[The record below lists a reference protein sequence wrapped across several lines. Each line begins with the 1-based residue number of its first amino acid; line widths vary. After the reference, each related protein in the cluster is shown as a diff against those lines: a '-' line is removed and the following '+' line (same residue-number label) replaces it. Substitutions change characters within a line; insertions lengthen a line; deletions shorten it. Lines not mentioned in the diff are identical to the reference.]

1 MTSQDTDTPDWKK
14 RRMKGGDWVDP
25 DAPKA
30 AKRDDKVFS
39 IRATRAEV
47 EEFDDQLAQI
57 GMKRSQALR
66 IAMRRIAGF
75 VEVDANVT
83 KELRDA
89 TKQISGIAKNVNQIA
104 RIANRGVD
112 HPDYRGFME
121 ERRALGKE
129 LSRIE
134 AQMQRIL
141 NLAARRQDGLARMAK
156 AAEE

>member
-1 MTSQDTDTPDWKK
+1 MTSQDANATKWGK
-14 RRMKGGDWVDP
+14 RVMKGGDWVDP
-25 DAPKA
+25 DTPKKA
-30 AKRDDKVFS
+30 RRDDQVFS

-47 EEFDDQLAQI
+47 EEFDAQLETI

-75 VEVDANVT
+75 VEVDPTVAQ
-83 KELRDA
+83 ELRDA

-104 RIANRGVD
+104 RAANRTHD
-112 HPDYRGFME
+112 PDYVGFME

-129 LSRIE
+129 LSRVE

-141 NLAARRQDGLARMAK
+141 NLAARRHDGLERLKKVAQ
-156 AAEE
+156 E

>member
-1 MTSQDTDTPDWKK
+1 MASQDTDTPDWKK
-14 RRMKGGDWVDP
+14 RRMKGGDWVEP
-25 DAPKA
+25 DASKP

-47 EEFDDQLAQI
+47 EEFDAQLEAV

-75 VEVDANVT
+75 VEVDKAVT
-83 KELRDA
+83 QELREA

-104 RIANRGVD
+104 KAANRTHD
-112 HPDYRGFME
+112 PDYIAFLE

-129 LSRIE
+129 LSRVE

-141 NLAARRQDGLARMAK
+141 NLAARRQDGLARLDEASK
-156 AAEE
+156 K

>member
-1 MTSQDTDTPDWKK
+1 MTSQDTNTPDWQN
-14 RRMKGGDWVDP
+14 RVMKGGDWVDP
-25 DAPKA
+25 NAPKKP
-30 AKRDDKVFS
+30 KRDDKVFS

-47 EEFDDQLAQI
+47 EEFDAQLETV

-75 VEVDANVT
+75 VEVDPAVAR
-83 KELRDA
+83 ELRDA

-104 RIANRGVD
+104 RAANRTHD
-112 HPDYRGFME
+112 PDYIGFME

-129 LSRIE
+129 LSRVE

-141 NLAARRQDGLARMAK
+141 NLAARRHDGLERLDR
-156 AAEE
+156 AAHE

>member
-1 MTSQDTDTPDWKK
+1 MTSQDTNTPDWQN
-14 RRMKGGDWVDP
+14 RVMKGGDWVDP
-25 DAPKA
+25 DATKKP
-30 AKRDDKVFS
+30 KRDDKVFS

-47 EEFDDQLAQI
+47 EEFDAQLETV

-75 VEVDANVT
+75 VEVDPAVAR
-83 KELRDA
+83 ELRDA

-104 RIANRGVD
+104 RAANRTHD
-112 HPDYRGFME
+112 PDYIGFME

-141 NLAARRQDGLARMAK
+141 NLAARRRDGLERLDK
-156 AAEE
+156 AAQE

>member
-1 MTSQDTDTPDWKK
+1 MTSQDTETPDWKK
-14 RRMKGGDWVDP
+14 RRMKGGDWIDP
-25 DAPKA
+25 DAPKP

-47 EEFDDQLAQI
+47 EEFDAQLETV

-75 VEVDANVT
+75 VEVDQAVT
-83 KELRDA
+83 QELREA

-104 RIANRGVD
+104 RAANRTHD
-112 HPDYRGFME
+112 PDYIAFME

-129 LSRIE
+129 LSRVE

-141 NLAARRQDGLARMAK
+141 NLAARRQDGLARLDEASK
-156 AAEE
+156 K

>member
-1 MTSQDTDTPDWKK
+1 MTSRDASKPKWEK
-14 RRMKGGDWVDP
+14 RVMKGGDWIDP
-25 DAPKA
+25 DAAKKG
-30 AKRDDKVFS
+30 KRDDQVFS

-47 EEFDDQLAQI
+47 EEFDAQLETV

-75 VEVDANVT
+75 VEVDPAVAN
-83 KELRDA
+83 ELRDA

-104 RIANRGVD
+104 RAANRTHD
-112 HPDYRGFME
+112 PDYIGFME

-129 LSRIE
+129 LSRVE

-141 NLAARRQDGLARMAK
+141 NLAARRHDGLERLKKVAQ
-156 AAEE
+156 E